1 MEFRILGP
9 LEVREGDQLLLCPG
23 AKQRLLLGVLLLH
36 ANRVVSSDRLI
47 DALWGENPPASAHKS
62 LQMHVS
68 HLRKLLEPE
77 RSPGAS
83 GRILMTRPPG
93 YELRVETGQLDLMR
107 FERLLGEARHA
118 RARGEPGR
126 AGAILRDALALWRGP
141 PFAEFT
147 YASFARAEIDRLE
160 ELRIGAVAER
170 IEADLALGHHADIVA
185 EVEALTDQ
193 HPLHERLRGQL
204 MLALYRSGRQAEAL
218 EVYRQTRRV
227 LVEELGIE
235 PGRELRE
242 LEQAILTHDA
252 SLEPPPTSEPA
263 AKPSPDPGRG
273 VFVGREPELA
283 ELQSGL
289 QSTVAGHGRLY
300 LLGGGPGIG
309 KSRLAE
315 ELAIQARD
323 GGACVLVGRCW
334 EAGGAPAYW
343 PWVQSLRAYV
353 RDSDAPTLRSQL
365 GTGAAALAQILPEL
379 REHFPDLSE
388 PPSLDSEE
396 ARFQLF
402 DATAAF
408 LRNASQRRPI
418 VLLLDDLQAADA
430 PSLLLLRFL
439 ARELDSV
446 RILVV
451 GTYREVDP
459 VPGPLLTEMLAEVI
473 REPVTRRLSLDGLS
487 EPEVAEYVELTAAEL
502 GSAQLPA
509 KLHEKTEGN
518 PLFVG
523 EIVRLLSV
531 EVGHAERD
539 TEVGIAIPQSVRDVI
554 SRRLSHLSDEC
565 NRILVLASVI
575 GREFALVALARL
587 AGSSEDRLLETLD
600 EAMSARVLSDVPG
613 AQGRLRFAHVL
624 MRDIVYEG
632 LTTARRVQ
640 MHRLAI
646 EALESLY
653 GAEPGPHLAELA
665 HHSIAGRDFAKALRY
680 AWGAADWALGLL
692 AYEEAARLYR
702 TALDALDLTDPQD
715 DKARCELLL
724 SLGDAEA
731 RAGNPVSAKAAF
743 MDAAGIARHGHP
755 RELARA
761 AIGYGGWFVWERAGG
776 DRLLVPLLEEG
787 LSALAEGEVELRARL
802 LARLAGALRDE
813 PSRDRRDRLSRE
825 AVDLA
830 RQAEDPAV
838 LAWAL
843 DGRIVA
849 ILAPDTI
856 AECLTLGSELG
867 DLAERLPDADRV
879 AHGHWALSLARLTVG
894 EANDLEAGLEV
905 MSDLASKLR
914 SPAQL
919 WGIYAGQAMLALATG
934 RLAAAEELI
943 ARAFALGERA
953 QQAVA
958 ISAHRLQRYTLWDFV
973 GGLEHVAAEIDALV
987 ADYPTRPAFRCALAH
1002 LHARLGRP
1010 AEAKRILDDLGAA
1023 DDFSALPFDHEW
1035 LFAMSLLADTSAL
1048 LGDADSAA
1056 GLYGLLLPW
1065 KAFNVVDYP
1074 EGIRGSVA
1082 RYLGI
1087 LATTT
1092 QRWEEAEVHFEEAIA
1107 MNKKMGARPW
1117 VAHTQRDYAE
1127 MLLARNEA
1135 GDRERA
1141 VSMIEQALVTYR
1153 QLGMETWAHKT
1164 QALATV
1170 AP

>member
-9 LEVREGDQLLLCPG
+9 LEVREGDQLVLCPG

-107 FERLLGEARHA
+107 FERLLDEARHA
-118 RARGEPGR
+118 RASGEPGR
-126 AGAILRDALALWRGP
+126 AGAMLRDALALWRGP

-170 IEADLALGHHADIVA
+170 IEADLALGRHADIVA

-218 EVYRQTRRV
+218 EVYRQIRWL

-252 SLEPPPTSEPA
+252 SLEPPPTAEPA

-273 VFVGREPELA
+273 VFVGRAPELA

-289 QSTVAGHGRLY
+289 QSTLAGHGRLY

-323 GGACVLVGRCW
+323 GGAYVLVGRCW

-353 RDSDAPTLRSQL
+353 RDSDAHTLRSEL

-379 REHFPDLSE
+379 REHFPDL
-388 PPSLDSEE
+388 PAPSSFDSEE
-396 ARFQLF
+396 ARFELF

-408 LRNASQRRPI
+408 LRNASRRRPM
-418 VLLLDDLQAADA
+418 VLLLEDLQGADA

-439 ARELDSV
+439 ARELDSL

-459 VPGPLLTEMLAEVI
+459 VPGQPLTEMLAEVT

-487 EPEVAEYVELTAAEL
+487 ESEVAEYVELTAAEL
-502 GSAQLPA
+502 GSAQLLA

-531 EVGHAERD
+531 EGRHAERD

-587 AGSSEDRLLETLD
+587 ASSSEDRLLETLD

-702 TALDALDLTDPQD
+702 TALDALNLADPQD
-715 DKARCELLL
+715 DKACCELLL

-731 RAGNPVSAKAAF
+731 RAGNPVSAKTAF

-787 LSALAEGEVELRARL
+787 LNALPEGEVELRARL

-813 PSRDRRDRLSRE
+813 PTRDRRDRLSRE

-830 RQAEDPAV
+830 RQADNPAV
-838 LAWAL
+838 LAWAI

-849 ILAPDTI
+849 IIAPDTI

-905 MSDLASKLR
+905 MSRLASKLR

-919 WGIYAGQAMLALATG
+919 WGVYAAQAMFALATG

-943 ARAFALGERA
+943 GRAFTLGERA

-958 ISAHRLQRYTLWDFV
+958 ISANRLQRYTLWDFV

-987 ADYPTRPAFRCALAH
+987 ADYPTRPMFRCALAH
-1002 LHARLGRP
+1002 LHARLGRL
-1010 AEAKRILDDLGAA
+1010 AEARRILDDLGAA

-1035 LFAMSLLADTSAL
+1035 LFGMSLLADTSAL

-1056 GLYGLLLPW
+1056 VLYGLLLPW

-1092 QRWEEAEVHFEEAIA
+1092 QRWKEAKLHFEEAIA

-1127 MLLARNEA
+1127 MLLAKNEP

-1141 VSMIEQALVTYR
+1141 VNMIEQALVTYQ

-1164 QALATV
+1164 QALAP